1 MVINKMTGRGCAWC
15 IASRAVVQR
24 LVDEGIVNKI
34 IAKKS
39 YYKSYVLLQ
48 VKLGPRGEL
57 YIDFKKGGMGPEE
70 PLWAPSFIDGKLWQ
84 QATRNFSLQGGL
96 EENIVEHLFPEMTDY
111 LQTIPDAAL
120 VSMTREFLLEHELCN
135 KPLKQYKGVTYYFN
149 EDEIYSRDKANLFPI
164 RGRIK
169 SLFTITGAGA
179 SFFNNSVWRKAV
191 TQFEVGMTLCECIE
205 IFLKTEI
212 VHHAPPELT
221 PVDRLV
227 QCIMQPVYERV
238 PGNHNEATF
247 DRIRITVGLP
257 RYQFDSWEALQK
269 EVKKYRREII
279 QRVVEKLEGSTQF
292 KGYGVPINFLKLS
305 NITLLHNFALEFIF
319 ELKGQSLEDTE
330 RQGSGG

>member
-34 IAKKS
+34 IAKKP

-120 VSMTREFLLEHELCN
+120 VSMTREFLLEHEVCN

-164 RGRIK
+164 MGK
-169 SLFTITGAGA
+169 VKNLFTVTGTGA
-179 SFFNNSVWRKAV
+179 SFFNNGVWRKAV
-191 TQFEVGMTLCECIE
+191 SQFEVGMTLRACIE
-205 IFLKTEI
+205 IFLKTEV
-212 VHHAPPELT
+212 VHQAPQALAPIEQ
-221 PVDRLV
+221 LV
-227 QCIMQPVYERV
+227 QYITAPVYERV
-238 PGNHNEATF
+238 PENHNEATF

-257 RYQFDSWEALQK
+257 RYQFNSWEALQN
-269 EVKKYRREII
+269 EVKKYQREIAR
-279 QRVVEKLEGSTQF
+279 RVVQKLERNPRF
-292 KGYGVPINFLKLS
+292 KGYGVPLNFLKLS
-305 NITLLHNFALEFIF
+305 NITLLRDFSLEFIF
-319 ELKGQSLEDTE
+319 ELKGESLEDTE
-330 RQGSGG
+330 RQGSGI